1 MIKIKKAGFSLSEA
15 LIALSV
21 LGVLALLVLPGMIK
35 DTTNK
40 ASIAHLQGTVGI
52 LNEAIQNEIMRTR
65 ATDLD
70 DTRIVTDPVKFLE
83 TIDTVSISGN
93 TTNFP
98 LTGYKNL
105 DGTAVTLY
113 STCTASAILRNGASI
128 CLSLNKGSGT
138 NQGHIYIDVNGKRN
152 PNIAGVDLFGLQ
164 LNKRRDYATSRN
176 IGDLGGHT
184 NLTIDSAKSGCQ
196 SGTDGENPIK
206 CYTWL
211 ERSGFDSNYLN
222 QK

>member
-21 LGVLALLVLPGMIK
+21 LGVLALMVLPGMIK

-40 ASIAHLQGTVGI
+40 ASIAHLQGTVAI

-83 TIDTVSISGN
+83 TIDTVAISAN
-93 TTNFP
+93 ATDFP

-105 DGTAVTLY
+105 DGTGVTLY
-113 STCTASAILRNGASI
+113 GSCIASAILRNGASI
-128 CLSLNKGSGT
+128 CLSLNKGAV
-138 NQGHIYIDVNGKRN
+138 NQGHIYIDVNGKRS

-164 LNKRRDYATSRN
+164 LNKRRDYANARN

-184 NLTIDSAKSGCQ
+184 NLSIDSAKSGCQ
-196 SGTDGENPIK
+196 SGTDGENPIQ

-211 ERSGFDSNYLN
+211 ERSGFDPNYLN
-222 QK
+222 EK